1 MEQIHVLLLASIVVL
16 AILFVIMNT
25 TEGFEKLNSAS
36 PKAVNPAGSQVATIP
51 ATLVLPIMS
60 SANAAPVVA
69 EGPVDD
75 AAPVIAEE
83 PVPSAAAP
91 SVLVAPKALIAS
103 GVPSPNKI
111 TGKPTN
117 ATSVKAVT
125 SGISSGLKDVVA
137 ATTAG
142 IPVQPAV
149 GHVQQVMDPSGAS
162 AAMGIQNKPMSAS
175 SILSP
180 SAMPSAMPK
189 GMAFGASAGKRGSS
203 CPSADTDDCD
213 MDCGDDCNN
222 EGFYN
227 F

>member
-36 PKAVNPAGSQVATIP
+36 PKVAKSAGSQVATIP

-60 SANAAPVVA
+60 AANAAPVVA

-75 AAPVIAEE
+75 AAPVDA
-83 PVPSAAAP
+83 PAPSVNTP

-180 SAMPSAMPK
+180 SGMPSAMPK